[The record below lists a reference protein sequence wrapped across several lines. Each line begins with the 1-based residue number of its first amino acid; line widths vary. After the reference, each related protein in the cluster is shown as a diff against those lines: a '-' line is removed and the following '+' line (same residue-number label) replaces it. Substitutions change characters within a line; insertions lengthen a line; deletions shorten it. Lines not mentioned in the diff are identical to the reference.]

1 MKKILLLIVFSISN
15 VLAWADNVR
24 FTAEGPDVVVKG
36 QQFQVAYTV
45 NSQKVKE
52 FRAPEFSD
60 FEELY
65 GPSRSTS
72 MNMNSIN
79 GKMTTT
85 HTTTW
90 TYMLQATKEGT
101 FTIPAATVKAGDEQ
115 YASNTLTIKVLP
127 PDQDSQSQGGGQG
140 GRQSASRASS
150 GGKITDSDLFMN
162 VTASKTTLYEQEA
175 LLLTYKV
182 YTLVN
187 LVALDNPMPDFQG
200 FHTQEVELPQRK
212 TFSMEHYKGRNYNT
226 LTWRQYVLF
235 PQKSGELE
243 IPSMSFDSTIEQ
255 MVENQNPFDD
265 PFGLDAFFNG
275 SRTVQVKKTLVTPA
289 MKIRVK
295 ELPSGK
301 PASFSGAVGDFS
313 ITSSISAQQLK
324 ANEALTL
331 KLVISGVGNMKLVNA
346 PDVQF
351 PADFD
356 AYDPKTDNQL
366 QLTNAGQSGNK
377 TVEYL
382 AIPRHPGDF
391 TIPSVEFS
399 YFDTKTSQ
407 YKTVATEAYN
417 IHVEKGEGG
426 GNADAAIANFTN
438 KEDLKLLGSD
448 IRYIKTGEVSLLPK
462 GDFLFGTLGYWLW
475 YVIPFVL
482 LVMVLAFY
490 RKQALENAN
499 VTKVKTKKANK
510 VATRRM
516 KNAEKLMRS
525 GNNAA
530 FYDEVL
536 KALWGYMGDKL
547 SIPVSQ
553 LSKDNIE
560 EKLAARNVGDALI
573 REFIGTLNECEFARY
588 APGSQSEAMDKVYT
602 SAVDVIGNLENSIKH

>member
-1 MKKILLLIVFSISN
+1 MRKVLFLFLFIIS
-15 VLAWADNVR
+15 VTPAWADNIR
-24 FTAEGPDVVVKG
+24 LTAEGPDVVVKG
-36 QQFQVAYTV
+36 QQFQIAYTV

-52 FRAPEFSD
+52 FRAPEFNG

-72 MNMNSIN
+72 MNMSSIN

-85 HTTTW
+85 HTITW

-101 FTIPAATVKAGDEQ
+101 FTIPAATVKADDEM
-115 YASNTLTIKVLP
+115 YSSNTLTIKVLP
-127 PDQDSQSQGGGQG
+127 PDQNSQSQSGSQG
-140 GRQSASRASS
+140 GKQGASRAST

-162 VTASKTTLYEQEA
+162 VTASKTTLFEQEA

-200 FHTQEVELPQRK
+200 FHSQEVDLPQRK
-212 TFSMEHYKGRNYNT
+212 SFSMEHYKGRNYNT

-255 MVENQNPFDD
+255 MVENQNSFDD

-289 MKIRVK
+289 MKIHVK
-295 ELPSGK
+295 ELPAGK
-301 PASFSGAVGDFS
+301 PTSFSGAVGDFS
-313 ITSSISAQQLK
+313 ISSSISTQQLK
-324 ANEALTL
+324 ANEALTV
-331 KLVISGVGNMKLVNA
+331 KLVISGVGNIKLVNA
-346 PDVQF
+346 PEIHF

-356 AYDPKTDNQL
+356 AYDPKTDNQM

-391 TIPSVEFS
+391 TIPGVEFT
-399 YFDTKTSQ
+399 YFDVKTSQ
-407 YKTVATEAYN
+407 YKTLTTESYD
-417 IHVEKGEGG
+417 IHVEKGEGS

-448 IRYIKTGEVSLLPK
+448 IRYIKVGEVDLSPK
-462 GDFLFGTLGYWLW
+462 GDCFFGTLTYWLW
-475 YVIPFVL
+475 YVIPLVL
-482 LVMVLAFY
+482 LVVVLTYY

-499 VTKVKTKKANK
+499 VTRVKTKKANK
-510 VATRRM
+510 VATKRM
-516 KNAEKLMRS
+516 KNAEKLMHS
-525 GNNAA
+525 GDNAA

-560 EKLAARNVGDALI
+560 EKLAARNVGDVLI
-573 REFIGTLNECEFARY
+573 REFIDTLNECEFARY

-602 SAVDVIGNLENSIKH
+602 SAVDVIGNLENSIKR